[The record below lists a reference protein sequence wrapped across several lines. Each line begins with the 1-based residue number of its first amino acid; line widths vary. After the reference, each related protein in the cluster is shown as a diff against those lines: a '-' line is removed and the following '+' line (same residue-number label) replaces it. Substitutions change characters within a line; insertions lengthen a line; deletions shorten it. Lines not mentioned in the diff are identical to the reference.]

1 MWATTSLLGRA
12 IVSESETRSDCIKSS
27 LVVIISVTCLLAIK
41 DCIDRRCAHC
51 GAEQDNTGHFAQCS
65 LLHPVRGWMEYVC
78 TTLGWPRLQ
87 PGWFS
92 AFLIYGYLPR
102 SGDLRVLTALHGAV
116 LSATLHA
123 RRARTDQEA
132 GRSCT
137 ATELRGIAARRLRYH
152 MLLDW
157 RVATGQGYVEW
168 RALDST
174 RPATRAACGRRRLKT
189 SIWPK
194 RCHMPGSGR
203 SSEHRP
209 MEQVSLLLVIDTPG
223 YSTRWMPVSPSTR
236 LTLVHKH
243 TAMSTRTPHPGRM

>member
-1 MWATTSLLGRA
+1 
-12 IVSESETRSDCIKSS
+12 
-27 LVVIISVTCLLAIK
+27 
-41 DCIDRRCAHC
+41 
-51 GAEQDNTGHFAQCS
+51 
-65 LLHPVRGWMEYVC
+65 MEYVC

-157 RVATGQGYVEW
+157 RAATGQGYVEW

-174 RPATRAACGRRRLKT
+174 RPATRAAWVAAWGTLGE
-189 SIWPK
+189 PK
-194 RCHMPGSGR
+194 AGGGLYYKA
-203 SSEHRP
+203 EAAIG
-209 MEQVSLLLVIDTPG
+209 LL
-223 YSTRWMPVSPSTR
+223 
-236 LTLVHKH
+236 
-243 TAMSTRTPHPGRM
+243 RTPATPMKT